1 MQGQPSRTAKRA
13 AQYRAAHQ
21 VLDGGTVFEDPYA
34 LPIIGETP
42 EGFRRDA
49 WDKPGDRLMR
59 LFVAARSRFAE
70 DCAAK
75 AVARGVRQIVVLGAG
90 LDTFGLRNPHA
101 QTGAVVFEVDH
112 PATQAWKR
120 ASIARAGIAM
130 PEWLRFVP
138 GDFDRGDLAERLA
151 AAGVD
156 LDRAAFFIWLG
167 VVVYLNKRAFRATLS
182 TIAQVPGG
190 EVVFDYG
197 EPPGAYS
204 GARREALEAR
214 MARVAVLGEPWL
226 SFFTPAEL
234 AAELRQT
241 GFSEMDD
248 LGPHEIAL
256 RYLSDLRPPEASGAH
271 LVWARRG

>member
-21 VLDGGTVFEDPYA
+21 VIDGGTVFEDPYA
-34 LPIIGETP
+34 LPIIGEKL
-42 EGFRRDA
+42 EDFRRDA

-70 DCAAK
+70 DCAAQ
-75 AVARGVRQIVVLGAG
+75 AVERGVRQIVVLGAG
-90 LDTFGLRNPHA
+90 LDTFGLRNPHSR
-101 QTGAVVFEVDH
+101 TGAVVFEVDH

-120 ASIARAGIAM
+120 ASIARAGISM
-130 PEWLRFVP
+130 PDWLKFVP

-156 LDRAAFFIWLG
+156 LERPVFFMWLG
-167 VVVYLNKRAFRATLS
+167 VVVYLTKRSFHATLS

-214 MARVAVLGEPWL
+214 MARVALLGEPWL
-226 SFFTPAEL
+226 SFFEPADL
-234 AAELRQT
+234 SAELRKL
-241 GFSEMDD
+241 GFSQIDD
-248 LGPHEIAL
+248 LGPHEIAR
-256 RYLSDLRPPEASGAH
+256 RYLSDLPPPEASGAH
-271 LVWARRG
+271 LIHARRG

>member
-21 VLDGGTVFEDPYA
+21 VIDGGTVFEDPYA
-34 LPIIGETP
+34 LPIIGETL
-42 EGFRRDA
+42 EGFRRDG

-70 DCAAK
+70 DCAAQ
-75 AVARGVRQIVVLGAG
+75 AVERGVRQIVVLGAG

-120 ASIARAGIAM
+120 ASIARAGISM
-130 PEWLRFVP
+130 PEWLKFVP
-138 GDFDRGDLAERLA
+138 GDFERGDLAARLA

-156 LDRAAFFIWLG
+156 LERPAFFMWLG
-167 VVVYLNKRAFRATLS
+167 VVIYLTKRTFHTTLS

-204 GARREALEAR
+204 GVRREALEAR
-214 MARVAVLGEPWL
+214 MARVALLGEPWL

-234 AAELRQT
+234 SADLRKL
-241 GFSEMDD
+241 GFSQIDD
-248 LGPHEIAL
+248 LGPHEIAR
-256 RYLSDLRPPEASGAH
+256 RYLSDLPPPEASGAH
-271 LVWARRG
+271 LICARRG